1 MPLLPNS
8 TAQQLSPSKASL
20 APYLRLS
27 LWVGI
32 VLLVRSPLQSLMPH
46 DEGWYAQQARW
57 IVETGDWVTQQWW
70 GAPVHDRM
78 MGIQWLIAASYK
90 LFGVSEWSARLPGAI
105 ASWGAV
111 MLTYAIGLRCL
122 TPPIALWGAAILAA
136 TPIWMQASRLAIQDV
151 PLTALELLGIWALL
165 QAETHSQQRRW
176 GFLAGSTVG
185 LGFML
190 KSIMVIPVVMA
201 LGPYLVLE
209 HRRHRHLLNPGLYL
223 GLVAG
228 MVPAIAWLALS
239 VQRYGTL
246 PLERTF
252 GLLANLAQA
261 DFHNAGPLYYF
272 WNIPLNAF
280 PWPLLAVPGLWLGWQ
295 SPYPRKALWLGYPLV
310 LFTLLTL
317 FKTRTWYYPLQLL
330 PFVALLAALAL
341 TALGTLYRS
350 GRRRRLIAG
359 LTYVLAG
366 IGALLVGAGLVVLL
380 QPQWLASR
388 GIGVEGL
395 GRYALLAIAAGLGW
409 LVPLGVYWRYHSRS
423 QRAETAS
430 LWQAGWLL
438 GPWGAIAL
446 LYATGLWGN
455 YNPDVKLALTTP
467 PLQAIVANNPVH
479 AIFSSIGP
487 GDEDTVLITFYTP
500 QPGSAT
506 DNWQTLAPGSYA
518 WVAAPDLGALP
529 ADTVRL
535 GQVRDWVLVQLP

>member
-1 MPLLPNS
+1 MSLPV
-8 TAQQLSPSKASL
+8 AQRFKTDSLHSSSL
-20 APYLRLS
+20 APYVALS

-32 VLLVRSPLQSLMPH
+32 VLLLRSPLQSLMPH

-70 GAPVHDRM
+70 GEPVHDRM

-90 LFGVSEWSARLPGAI
+90 LFGVSEGAARLPGAI
-105 ASWGAV
+105 ACWGAV
-111 MLTYAIGLRCL
+111 MLTYAIGRRCL
-122 TPPIALWGAAILAA
+122 TAQIALWGAAILAA

-165 QAETHSQQRRW
+165 QAETRPRRRVW

-223 GLVAG
+223 GLALG

-239 VQRYGTL
+239 VERYGTL

-252 GLLANLAQA
+252 GLLVNLAQE
-261 DFHNAGPLYYF
+261 DYHNAGPFYYF
-272 WNIPLNAF
+272 WNIPANAF
-280 PWPLLAVPGLWLGWQ
+280 PWPFLAVPGVWLGWR
-295 SPYPRKALWLGYPLV
+295 SPHPRKALWLGYPLV
-310 LFTLLTL
+310 LFTLLAL

-330 PFVALLAALAL
+330 PFVALLAALTL
-341 TALGTLYRS
+341 TTLGQLYRS
-350 GRRRRLIAG
+350 HQRRRLVAG
-359 LTYVLAG
+359 LTYALAG
-366 IGALLVGAGLVVLL
+366 IGAVLVVAGTVALL
-380 QPQWLASR
+380 QPQWIVAQ
-388 GIGVEGL
+388 GIVVEGL

-409 LVPLGVYWRYHSRS
+409 LVPLGAYRQRAPRS
-423 QRAETAS
+423 QSASNTA
-430 LWQAGWLL
+430 LWQWGWLL
-438 GPWGAIAL
+438 GPWSAIAL
-446 LYATGLWGN
+446 LYATGFWGN

-467 PLQAIVANNPVH
+467 PLQEIVANHPIH
-479 AIFSSIGP
+479 AVFKTVSP
-487 GDEDTVLITFYTP
+487 AEEDMVLITFYTP
-500 QPGSAT
+500 HLGSAT
-506 DNWQTLAPGSYA
+506 DSWQSLAPGSYA
-518 WVAAPDLGALP
+518 WVATPDLSSLP
-529 ADTVRL
+529 AEAVRL

>member
-1 MPLLPNS
+1 MPLPLRLTNS
-8 TAQQLSPSKASL
+8 RFKAESL
-20 APYLRLS
+20 RASSFAPYLVLS

-32 VLLVRSPLQSLMPH
+32 VLLLRSPLQSLMPH

-57 IVETGDWVTQQWW
+57 IVETGDWVTQAWW

-90 LFGVSEWSARLPGAI
+90 LFGVSEWAARLPGAI

-111 MLTYAIGLRCL
+111 MLTYAIGRRCL
-122 TPPIALWGAAILAA
+122 SPQIALWGAAILAA

-165 QAETHSQQRRW
+165 QAETKPQRRNW

-209 HRRHRHLLNPGLYL
+209 HRRHRHLLNPALYL
-223 GLVAG
+223 GLLVG
-228 MVPAIAWLALS
+228 LVPAIAWLALS

-252 GLLANLAQA
+252 GLLANLAQE
-261 DFHNAGPLYYF
+261 DFHNVGPLYYF

-280 PWPLLAVPGLWLGWQ
+280 PWPLLAVPGVWLGWQ

-310 LFTLLTL
+310 LFTLLAL

-330 PFVALLAALAL
+330 PFVALLAALTL
-341 TALGTLYRS
+341 TNLGALYRS
-350 GRRRRLIAG
+350 RQRPRLVAG
-359 LTYVLAG
+359 LTILLAV
-366 IGALLVGAGLVVLL
+366 IGAVLIVAGGVALL
-380 QPQWLASR
+380 QPQR
-388 GIGVEGL
+388 FPVVGL
-395 GRYALLAIAAGLGW
+395 WRYGLVAIAAGLGW
-409 LVPLGVYWRYHSRS
+409 LVPLAVYWRYSR
-423 QRAETAS
+423 QRAETAA
-430 LWQAGWLL
+430 LWQGGWLL

-455 YNPDVKLALTTP
+455 YNPDVKLALATP
-467 PLQAIVANNPVH
+467 PLREIVANHPIH
-479 AIFSSIGP
+479 AIFKTVSP
-487 GDEDTVLITFYTP
+487 AEEDMVLLTFYTP
-500 QPGSAT
+500 QPGRAT

-518 WVAAPDLGALP
+518 WVAAVDLGELP
-529 ADTVRL
+529 AATVQL

>member
-1 MPLLPNS
+1 MPLSSSPI
-8 TAQQLSPSKASL
+8 TQRLSPGKSAL
-20 APYLRLS
+20 APYLGLS
-27 LWVGI
+27 LWVGV
-32 VLLVRSPLQSLMPH
+32 VLLLRSPLQSLMPH

-90 LFGVSEWSARLPGAI
+90 LFGVSEWAARLPGAI
-105 ASWGAV
+105 ACWGAV
-111 MLTYAIGLRCL
+111 MLTYAIGRRCL
-122 TPPIALWGAAILAA
+122 TPQIALWGAAILAA

-165 QAETHSQQRRW
+165 QAETKPQRRGW

-190 KSIMVIPVVMA
+190 KSIMVIPVVIA

-209 HRRHRHLLNPGLYL
+209 HRRHRHLLNPGIYL
-223 GLVAG
+223 GLVVG

-252 GLLANLAQA
+252 GLLVNLAQE
-261 DFHNAGPLYYF
+261 DFHNAGSLYYF

-280 PWPLLAVPGLWLGWQ
+280 PWPLLAVPGVWLGWQ

-310 LFTLLTL
+310 LLTLLTL

-330 PFVALLAALAL
+330 PFGALLAALTL
-341 TALGTLYRS
+341 TTLGAFYKS
-350 GRRRRLIAG
+350 HQHRRLVAG
-359 LTYVLAG
+359 LTYLLAG
-366 IGALLVGAGLVVLL
+366 IGAVLVVAGAVALL
-380 QPQWLASR
+380 RPQGMLSW
-388 GIGVEGL
+388 GIVVEGL
-395 GRYALLAIAAGLGW
+395 WRYALLAIAAGLGW
-409 LVPLGVYWRYHSRS
+409 LVPLVAYRRRAPRS
-423 QRAETAS
+423 QSVKNTA

-446 LYATGLWGN
+446 LYTTGLWGN

-467 PLQAIVANNPVH
+467 PMQEIVAHNPVH
-479 AIFSSIGP
+479 AIFNSIGP

-518 WVAAPDLGALP
+518 WVAAPDLGTLP
-529 ADTVRL
+529 TDTMPL

>member
-1 MPLLPNS
+1 MPLLPSS
-8 TAQQLSPSKASL
+8 TAQRLSLGKSDL
-20 APYLRLS
+20 APYLGLS
-27 LWVGI
+27 LWVGM
-32 VLLVRSPLQSLMPH
+32 LLLLRSPLQSLMPH

-57 IVETGDWVTQQWW
+57 IVETGDWVTQSWW

-90 LFGVSEWSARLPGAI
+90 LFGVSEWAARLPGAI
-105 ASWGAV
+105 ACWGAV
-111 MLTYAIGLRCL
+111 MLTYAIGRRCL
-122 TPPIALWGAAILAA
+122 TPQIALWGAAILAA
-136 TPIWMQASRLAIQDV
+136 TPIWMQASRLATQDV

-165 QAETHSQQRRW
+165 QAETQSGRLGW

-209 HRRHRHLLNPGLYL
+209 HRRHRHLLNPGIYL
-223 GLVAG
+223 GLVVG

-239 VQRYGTL
+239 VQRYGSL

-252 GLLANLAQA
+252 GLLANLAQE
-261 DFHNAGPLYYF
+261 DFHNVGPLYYF

-330 PFVALLAALAL
+330 PFVALLAALTL
-341 TALGTLYRS
+341 TTLGMLYRS
-350 GRRRRLIAG
+350 GRRRRLVAG
-359 LTYVLAG
+359 LTYVLAAIG
-366 IGALLVGAGLVVLL
+366 IVLVGAGLVALL
-380 QPQWLASR
+380 QPQRILSL
-388 GIGVEGL
+388 GISGEEL
-395 GRYALLAIAAGLGW
+395 WRYGLLAIAAGLGW
-409 LVPLGVYWRYHSRS
+409 LVPLGAYWRYKSWPK
-423 QRAETAS
+423 RAETTP
-430 LWQAGWLL
+430 LWQVGWLL
-438 GPWGAIAL
+438 GPWLAIAL
-446 LYATGLWGN
+446 LYTTGLWGN

-479 AIFSSIGP
+479 AIVNSISL
-487 GDEDTVLITFYTP
+487 GDEDAVLITFYTP
-500 QPGSAT
+500 QPGTAT

-518 WVAAPDLGALP
+518 WVAGPDLGALP
-529 ADTVRL
+529 AETVRL

>member
-1 MPLLPNS
+1 MPFS
-8 TAQQLSPSKASL
+8 SSPTTRQFSLRKSAL
-20 APYLRLS
+20 APYLGLS

-32 VLLVRSPLQSLMPH
+32 LLLLRGPLQSLMPH

-57 IVETGDWVTQQWW
+57 IVETGDWVTQPWW

-78 MGIQWLIAASYK
+78 MGIQWLIASSYK

-122 TPPIALWGAAILAA
+122 TPAIALWGAAILAA

-165 QAETHSQQRRW
+165 QAETQLQQRAW
-176 GFLAGSTVG
+176 GFLAGCTVG

-223 GLVAG
+223 GLVVG

-252 GLLANLAQA
+252 GLLVNLAQE
-261 DFHNAGPLYYF
+261 DFHNVGPLYYF

-280 PWPLLAVPGLWLGWQ
+280 PWPLLAVPGVWLGWQ

-330 PFVALLAALAL
+330 PFVALLAALTL
-341 TALGTLYRS
+341 TTLGSLYQT
-350 GRRRRLIAG
+350 GRRRRLVAG
-359 LTYVLAG
+359 LTYGLAS
-366 IGALLVGAGLVVLL
+366 IGAVLVGAGIVVLL
-380 QPQWLASR
+380 RPQWIAVADLW
-388 GIGVEGL
+388 
-395 GRYALLAIAAGLGW
+395 RYALLAIAAGLGW
-409 LVPLGVYWRYHSRS
+409 LVPLGVYWRSRTRS
-423 QRAETAS
+423 RRAESAP

-438 GPWGAIAL
+438 GPWLAIAL
-446 LYATGLWGN
+446 LYTTGLWGN

-467 PLQAIVANNPVH
+467 PLQAIVADNPVH
-479 AIFSSIGP
+479 IIVNSISL
-487 GDEDTVLITFYTP
+487 GDEDAVLITFYTP
-500 QPGSAT
+500 QPGVAT
-506 DNWQTLAPGSYA
+506 DSWQTLAPGSYA
-518 WVAAPDLGALP
+518 WVAVPDLGTLP
-529 ADTVRL
+529 AETVRL